1 MELEAQIGRMKRTML
16 EDSARAS
23 ERLATMNASKEM
35 CQGQIRQASSMSRDV
50 HSCTHWLRLRDS
62 PLPPAYELVLRG
74 RYWSAKINDISL

>member
-35 CQGQIRQASSMSRDV
+35 CQGQIRQASA
-50 HSCTHWLRLRDS
+50 S
-62 PLPPAYELVLRG
+62 PF
-74 RYWSAKINDISL
+74 ST

>member
-35 CQGQIRQASSMSRDV
+35 CQGQIRQA
-50 HSCTHWLRLRDS
+50 TAS
-62 PLPPAYELVLRG
+62 PF
-74 RYWSAKINDISL
+74 ST